1 MPHESPRRRDKQNGE
16 WAEMQFVAD
25 AMRHGFEVFKPVG
38 DSTAADVILI
48 WENRTITIQVKATF
62 TDLNGK
68 SKWNI
73 GKGSEAKKRYT
84 DDDVDFMALYDGT
97 IKKWRFV
104 RPSQTNGQKTYRVH
118 QQETNNLE
126 NWHDLTTTTRRR

>member
-25 AMRHGFEVFKPVG
+25 AMRYGFEVFKPVG

-48 WENRTITIQVKATF
+48 WETRLITIQVKATF
-62 TDLNGK
+62 TDANGR

-73 GKGSEAKKRYT
+73 GKGSSAKKRYT
-84 DDDVDFMALYDGT
+84 DDDVDFFALYDGN
-97 IKKWRFV
+97 IDRWRFV
-104 RPSQTNGQKTYRVH
+104 RPSETNGQKTFRVS
-118 QQETNNLE
+118 QNETNKLE
-126 NWHDLTTTTRRR
+126 NWNDLTTIRRR